1 MACTRKLFVIDA
13 NTDVIYVARC
23 LPAHRSAAFSPRS
36 PKRRACSCR
45 RHWPRASLRPRSATC
60 ARRSSCLRRAACSST
75 RSPTR
80 SRSSCRTGNGTP
92 SRSPPTSWPSRAPGG
107 ASWGFASTGARRR
120 GLPRRRVRGRAAYQ
134 QAARGALAA
143 IRAPRSLHPANGR
156 AQGTAT
162 WFVALLFWTIVRTN
176 KCTHGLLAAP
186 QTLTFELV
194 KRLDGQLKSAV
205 VQEAATYVRRRAA
218 LNCLRVP
225 LLTVTHVVVLPI
237 LP

>member
-1 MACTRKLFVIDA
+1 M
-13 NTDVIYVARC
+13 
-23 LPAHRSAAFSPRS
+23 
-36 PKRRACSCR
+36 
-45 RHWPRASLRPRSATC
+45 
-60 ARRSSCLRRAACSST
+60 
-75 RSPTR
+75 
-80 SRSSCRTGNGTP
+80 
-92 SRSPPTSWPSRAPGG
+92 
-107 ASWGFASTGARRR
+107 
-120 GLPRRRVRGRAAYQ
+120 
-134 QAARGALAA
+134 
-143 IRAPRSLHPANGR
+143 
-156 AQGTAT
+156 
-162 WFVALLFWTIVRTN
+162 RTN